1 MNGLTALVSGAMLSG
16 VVLLAS
22 GDVVA
27 ANSEL
32 IKHSNTKYSGDYT
45 FRHCKAITKQ
55 AFDQKSSKR
64 KVLIIGDSQ
73 ACDFYNGVVE
83 TGRLKNYQVS
93 MRYIPYQ
100 CQPTFDR
107 NVIAHKDRP
116 LCAKEAR
123 VDNLRLA
130 ADQIKRADVVIF
142 AARWKPKAAQA
153 LPHTLK
159 YLKFRANQRVI
170 VLGNKN
176 FGKINIRKYLRMPP
190 AKLPSQSNDVPRH
203 IRTVNAILKKGL
215 VGSRVGFIDQQKVL
229 CDGSDQHCHV
239 FTSNRKL
246 ISYDGWHLTESGAR
260 FAGSLLFRQTMLRE
274 L

>member
-1 MNGLTALVSGAMLSG
+1 MDSQHLYLGQCYQAYLLLTSSEVSA
-16 VVLLAS
+16 AS
-22 GDVVA
+22 
-27 ANSEL
+27 SEL

-45 FRHCKAITKQ
+45 FRHCKAITRRP
-55 AFDQKSSKR
+55 FDLKSSKR
-64 KVLIIGDSQ
+64 KVLILGDSQ

-83 TGRLKNYQVS
+83 TGHLNNYQVS

-107 NVIAHKDRP
+107 NLIAPKDRP
-116 LCAKEAR
+116 FCAKEAR

-159 YLKFRANQRVI
+159 YLKFRVNQRVI

-190 AKLPSQSNDVPRH
+190 VKLPD
-203 IRTVNAILKKGL
+203 
-215 VGSRVGFIDQQKVL
+215 
-229 CDGSDQHCHV
+229 
-239 FTSNRKL
+239 
-246 ISYDGWHLTESGAR
+246 
-260 FAGSLLFRQTMLRE
+260 
-274 L
+274 

>member
-1 MNGLTALVSGAMLSG
+1 
-16 VVLLAS
+16 
-22 GDVVA
+22 VA
-27 ANSEL
+27 
-32 IKHSNTKYSGDYT
+32 
-45 FRHCKAITKQ
+45 
-55 AFDQKSSKR
+55 KR

-107 NVIAHKDRP
+107 NVIARKDRP

-142 AARWKPKAAQA
+142 AARWKPKAALA

-159 YLKFRANQRVI
+159 YLKFRLNQRVI

-176 FGKINIRKYLRMPP
+176 FGKINIRKYLRTAPD
-190 AKLPSQSNDVPRH
+190 KLVKQTNDVPRH
-203 IRTVNAILKKGL
+203 VREVNAILQKGL
-215 VGSRVGFIDQQKVL
+215 KGTRVNFIDQQKVL
-229 CDGSDQHCHV
+229 CDGSDEHCHV

-260 FAGSLLFRQTMLRE
+260 FAGSLLFRKTLLRG